1 MRIVITTPVNRISVQ
16 YVSLTNG
23 RAFNLNN
30 LRIPAIVTAYS
41 GRS

>member
-1 MRIVITTPVNRISVQ
+1 MRIVIATPVNRISVQ

-30 LRIPAIVTAYS
+30 PFKGV
-41 GRS
+41 